1 MRAIIV
7 GSGPAGVSAAL
18 YLARAGVAVTM
29 LSKDGGA
36 LLKAEKI
43 ENYYGFAEP
52 ISGKELYERGIANA
66 KRLGCTVKEEEVIG
80 ISFLDTLAVQTT
92 KATYEA
98 EAVILATG
106 ASRATPKIDG
116 LVRLEGHGVSYCA
129 ICDAFFYRGKNVVV
143 IGSGE
148 YALHE
153 AQTLL
158 PTANSVTIL
167 TNGVPLTVEVP
178 ESIAVDMRKIVS
190 VDGEESVSGMT
201 FADGETLAADGV
213 FVAIGVASSAD
224 LARKLGALTEG
235 SRIVANENGETNLP
249 GLFAAGDCTGGL
261 LQIAEAVA
269 KGAKAGLAAVRFLR
283 GQQEAETK

>member
-18 YLARAGVAVTM
+18 YLARAGVSVTI

-36 LLKAEKI
+36 LLKADKI

-52 ISGKELYERGIANA
+52 ISGKELYEQGLANA
-66 KRLGCTVKEEEVIG
+66 KRLGCTIKEEEVIG
-80 ISFLDTLAVQTT
+80 VSFLNTLAVQTT
-92 KATYEA
+92 EATYEA

-106 ASRATPKIDG
+106 ASRTAPKIDG
-116 LVRLEGHGVSYCA
+116 LARLEGHGVSYCA
-129 ICDAFFYRGKNVVV
+129 ICDAFFYRGKNVAV

-158 PTANSVTIL
+158 PVAGSVTML
-167 TNGVPLTVEVP
+167 TNGAPLTVEVP
-178 ESIAVDMRKIVS
+178 ESIAVDTRKIVS
-190 VDGEESVSGMT
+190 IDGEDAVSGVT

-213 FVAIGVASSAD
+213 FVAVGVASSAD

-235 SRIVANENGETNLP
+235 NRIVTNENGETNLP
-249 GLFAAGDCTGGL
+249 GLYAAGDCTGGL

-269 KGAKAGLAAVRFLR
+269 KGAKAGLAAIKFLR
-283 GQQEAETK
+283 EQSGNGAK

>member
-18 YLARAGVAVTM
+18 YLVRAGVSVTI

-36 LLKAEKI
+36 LLKADKI

-52 ISGKELYERGIANA
+52 ISGKELYEQGLANA

-80 ISFLDTLAVQTT
+80 VSFLNTLAVQTT
-92 KATYEA
+92 EATYEA

-106 ASRATPKIDG
+106 ASRTAPKIDG
-116 LVRLEGHGVSYCA
+116 LARLEGHGVSYCA
-129 ICDAFFYRGKNVVV
+129 ICDAFFYRGKNVAV

-158 PTANSVTIL
+158 PVAGSVTML
-167 TNGVPLTVEVP
+167 TNGAPLTVEVP
-178 ESIAVDMRKIVS
+178 ESIAVDTRKIVS
-190 VDGEESVSGMT
+190 IDGEDTVSGVT

-213 FVAIGVASSAD
+213 FVAVGVASSAD

-235 SRIVANENGETNLP
+235 NRIVTNENGETNLP
-249 GLFAAGDCTGGL
+249 GLYAAGDCTGGL

-283 GQQEAETK
+283 EQSENEVK

>member
-18 YLARAGVAVTM
+18 YLARAGVSVTI

-36 LLKAEKI
+36 LLKADKI

-52 ISGKELYERGIANA
+52 ISGKELYEQGLANA

-80 ISFLDTLAVQTT
+80 VSFLNTLAVQTT
-92 KATYEA
+92 EATYEA

-106 ASRATPKIDG
+106 ASRTAPKIDG
-116 LVRLEGHGVSYCA
+116 LARLEGHGVSYCA
-129 ICDAFFYRGKNVVV
+129 ICDAFFYRGKNVAV

-158 PTANSVTIL
+158 PVAGSVTML
-167 TNGVPLTVEVP
+167 TNGAPLTVEVP
-178 ESIAVDMRKIVS
+178 ESIAVDTRKIVS
-190 VDGEESVSGMT
+190 IDGEDAVSGVT

-213 FVAIGVASSAD
+213 FVAVGVASSAD

-235 SRIVANENGETNLP
+235 NRIVTNENGETNLP
-249 GLFAAGDCTGGL
+249 GLYAAGDCTGGL

-283 GQQEAETK
+283 EQSGNEVK

>member
-18 YLARAGVAVTM
+18 YLARAGVSVTI

-36 LLKAEKI
+36 LLKADKI

-52 ISGKELYERGIANA
+52 ISGKELYEQGLANA
-66 KRLGCTVKEEEVIG
+66 KRLGCTIKEEEVIG
-80 ISFLDTLAVQTT
+80 VSFLNTLAVQTT
-92 KATYEA
+92 EATYKA

-106 ASRATPKIDG
+106 ASRTAPKIDG
-116 LVRLEGHGVSYCA
+116 LARLEGHGVSYCA
-129 ICDAFFYRGKNVVV
+129 ICDAFFYRGKNVAV

-158 PTANSVTIL
+158 PVAGSVTML
-167 TNGVPLTVEVP
+167 TNGAPLTVEVP
-178 ESIAVDMRKIVS
+178 ESIAVDTRKIVS
-190 VDGEESVSGMT
+190 IDGEDAVSGVT

-213 FVAIGVASSAD
+213 FVAVGVASSAD

-235 SRIVANENGETNLP
+235 NRIVTNENGETNLP
-249 GLFAAGDCTGGL
+249 GLYAAGDCTGGL

-269 KGAKAGLAAVRFLR
+269 KGAKAGLAAIKFLR
-283 GQQEAETK
+283 EQSGNGAK

>member
-18 YLARAGVAVTM
+18 YLARAGVSVTI

-36 LLKAEKI
+36 LLKADKI
-43 ENYYGFAEP
+43 GNYYGFAEP
-52 ISGKELYERGIANA
+52 ISGKELYEQGLANA
-66 KRLGCTVKEEEVIG
+66 KRLGCTIKEEEVIG
-80 ISFLDTLAVQTT
+80 VSFLNTLAVQTT
-92 KATYEA
+92 EATYEA

-106 ASRATPKIDG
+106 ASRTAPKIDG
-116 LVRLEGHGVSYCA
+116 LARLEGHGVSYCA
-129 ICDAFFYRGKNVVV
+129 ICDAFFYRGKNVAV

-158 PTANSVTIL
+158 PVAGSVTML
-167 TNGVPLTVEVP
+167 TNGAPLTVEVP
-178 ESIAVDMRKIVS
+178 ESIAVDTRKIVS
-190 VDGEESVSGMT
+190 IDGEDAVSGVT

-213 FVAIGVASSAD
+213 FVAVGVASSAD

-235 SRIVANENGETNLP
+235 NRIVTNENGETNLP
-249 GLFAAGDCTGGL
+249 GLYAAGDCTGGL

-269 KGAKAGLAAVRFLR
+269 KGAKAGLAAIKFLR
-283 GQQEAETK
+283 EQSGNGAK

>member
-18 YLARAGVAVTM
+18 YLARAGVSVM
-29 LSKDGGA
+29 ILSKDGGA
-36 LLKAEKI
+36 LLKADKI

-52 ISGKELYERGIANA
+52 ISGKELYEQGLANA
-66 KRLGCTVKEEEVIG
+66 KRLGCTIKEEEVIG
-80 ISFLDTLAVQTT
+80 VSFLNTLAVQTT
-92 KATYEA
+92 EATYEA

-106 ASRATPKIDG
+106 ASRTAPKIDG
-116 LVRLEGHGVSYCA
+116 LARLEGHGVSYCA
-129 ICDAFFYRGKNVVV
+129 ICDAFFYRGKNVAV

-158 PTANSVTIL
+158 PVAGSVTML
-167 TNGVPLTVEVP
+167 TNGAPLTVEVP
-178 ESIAVDMRKIVS
+178 ESIAVDTRKIVS
-190 VDGEESVSGMT
+190 IDGEDAVSGVT

-213 FVAIGVASSAD
+213 FVAVGVASSAD

-235 SRIVANENGETNLP
+235 NRIVTNENGETNLP
-249 GLFAAGDCTGGL
+249 GLYAAGDCTGGL

-269 KGAKAGLAAVRFLR
+269 KGAKAGLAAIKFLR
-283 GQQEAETK
+283 EQSGNGAK

>member
-18 YLARAGVAVTM
+18 YLARAGVSVTI

-36 LLKAEKI
+36 LLKADKI

-52 ISGKELYERGIANA
+52 ISGKELYEQGLANA
-66 KRLGCTVKEEEVIG
+66 KRLGCTIKEEEVIG
-80 ISFLDTLAVQTT
+80 VSFLNTLAVQTT
-92 KATYEA
+92 EATYEA

-106 ASRATPKIDG
+106 ASRTAPKIDG
-116 LVRLEGHGVSYCA
+116 LARLEGHGVSYCA
-129 ICDAFFYRGKNVVV
+129 ICDAFFYRGKNVAV

-158 PTANSVTIL
+158 PVAGSVTML
-167 TNGVPLTVEVP
+167 TNGAPITVEVP
-178 ESIAVDMRKIVS
+178 ESIAVDTRKIVS
-190 VDGEESVSGMT
+190 IDGEDAVSGVT

-213 FVAIGVASSAD
+213 FVAVGVASSAD

-235 SRIVANENGETNLP
+235 NRIVTNENGETNLP
-249 GLFAAGDCTGGL
+249 GLYAAGDCTGGL

-269 KGAKAGLAAVRFLR
+269 KGAKAGLAAIKFLR
-283 GQQEAETK
+283 EQSGNGAK

>member
-18 YLARAGVAVTM
+18 YLARAGVSVTI

-36 LLKAEKI
+36 LLKADKI

-52 ISGKELYERGIANA
+52 ISGKELYEQGLANA

-80 ISFLDTLAVQTT
+80 VSFLNTLAVQTT
-92 KATYEA
+92 EATYEA

-106 ASRATPKIDG
+106 ASRTAPKIDG
-116 LVRLEGHGVSYCA
+116 LARLEGHGVSYCA
-129 ICDAFFYRGKNVVV
+129 ICDAFFYRGKNVAV

-158 PTANSVTIL
+158 PVAGSVTML
-167 TNGVPLTVEVP
+167 TNGAPLTVEVP
-178 ESIAVDMRKIVS
+178 ESIAVDTRKIVS
-190 VDGEESVSGMT
+190 IDGEDTVSGVT

-213 FVAIGVASSAD
+213 FVAVGVASSAD

-235 SRIVANENGETNLP
+235 NRIVTNENGETNLP
-249 GLFAAGDCTGGL
+249 GLYAAGDCTGGL

-283 GQQEAETK
+283 EQSENEVK

>member
-18 YLARAGVAVTM
+18 YLARAGVSVTI

-36 LLKAEKI
+36 LLKADKI

-52 ISGKELYERGIANA
+52 ISGKELYEQGLANA

-80 ISFLDTLAVQTT
+80 VSFLNTLAVQTT
-92 KATYEA
+92 EATYEA

-106 ASRATPKIDG
+106 ASRTAPKIDG
-116 LVRLEGHGVSYCA
+116 LARLEGHGVSYCA
-129 ICDAFFYRGKNVVV
+129 ICDAFFYRRKNVAV

-158 PTANSVTIL
+158 PVAGSVTML
-167 TNGVPLTVEVP
+167 TNGAPLTVEVP
-178 ESIAVDMRKIVS
+178 ESIAVDTRKIVS
-190 VDGEESVSGMT
+190 IDGEDAVSGVT

-213 FVAIGVASSAD
+213 FVAVGVASSAD

-235 SRIVANENGETNLP
+235 NRIVTNENGETNLP
-249 GLFAAGDCTGGL
+249 GLYAAGDCTGGL

-283 GQQEAETK
+283 EQSGNEVK

>member
-18 YLARAGVAVTM
+18 YLARAGVSVTI

-36 LLKAEKI
+36 LLKADKI

-52 ISGKELYERGIANA
+52 ISGKELYEQGLANA

-80 ISFLDTLAVQTT
+80 VSFLNTLAVQTT
-92 KATYEA
+92 EATYEA

-106 ASRATPKIDG
+106 ASRTAPKIDG
-116 LVRLEGHGVSYCA
+116 LARLEGHGVSYCA
-129 ICDAFFYRGKNVVV
+129 ICDAFFYRGKNVAV

-158 PTANSVTIL
+158 PVAGSVTML
-167 TNGVPLTVEVP
+167 TNGAPLTVEVP
-178 ESIAVDMRKIVS
+178 ESIAVDTRKIVS
-190 VDGEESVSGMT
+190 IDGEDVVSGVT
-201 FADGETLAADGV
+201 FADGKTIAVDGV
-213 FVAIGVASSAD
+213 FVAVGVASSAD

-235 SRIVANENGETNLP
+235 NRIVTNENGETNLP
-249 GLFAAGDCTGGL
+249 GLYAAGDCTGGL

-283 GQQEAETK
+283 EQSGNEVK